1 MKKEAVMSTRTAK
14 RAVGFLVAGTLLVI
28 LSSGILIW
36 QAGSADD
43 SNPRANFWRAVRE
56 GVPGYTSV
64 TTPGHHVLILN
75 SGENWREIRNEVL
88 IRFSPWLLIA
98 ALAVMGLF
106 YWRVGP
112 DRLEERTGVKVQRY
126 APWERAMH
134 WYTAGLFIIMA
145 VTGLCLLLGRVVLIP
160 LLGHPIVSGAL
171 QASKVLHN
179 YCGPLLLVGFA
190 LIFVSW
196 VRYNIPRK
204 YDLEWFKGMGGF
216 LRGPRPHI
224 GRVNAGEKGWF
235 WIVFLFGIIVGVT
248 GVILDFPIWG
258 QSRFTMQAS
267 HVIHVVVAVLFV
279 TASFG
284 HIYMG
289 TIGVEGAF
297 EGMWTGFVDKGWALQ
312 HSNLWYEET
321 MREKRGHPETASEQE

>member
-1 MKKEAVMSTRTAK
+1 MSTRTAK

-28 LSSGILIW
+28 LSGGILTW
-36 QAGSADD
+36 QAGSADV
-43 SNPRANFWRAVRE
+43 SNPRADYWREVRN

-64 TTPGHHVLILN
+64 TTPGHRTLIVN
-75 SGENWREIRNEVL
+75 SGENWREIRNSIL

-106 YWRVGP
+106 YWRIGP
-112 DRLEERTGVKVQRY
+112 DRLEERTGVKVRRY

-134 WYTAGLFIIMA
+134 WYTAALFIIMA
-145 VTGLCLLLGRVVLIP
+145 VTGLLLLLGRAVILPIV
-160 LLGHPIVSGAL
+160 GHPIVSGAL
-171 QASKVLHN
+171 QTSKVLHN

-204 YDLEWFKGMGGF
+204 YDLDWFKGMGG
-216 LRGPRPHI
+216 LLGGPRPHV

-235 WIVFLFGIIVGVT
+235 WIVFLFGTIVGIT
-248 GVILDFPIWG
+248 GVVLDFPIWG
-258 QSRFTMQAS
+258 QSRFTMQVS
-267 HVIHVVVAVLFV
+267 HVIHATVAVLFV
-279 TASFG
+279 TVSFG

-289 TIGVEGAF
+289 TVGVEGAF
-297 EGMWTGFVDKGWALQ
+297 EGMWTGFVDTAWARQ
-312 HSNLWYEET
+312 HSDLWYEEI
-321 MREKRGHPETASEQE
+321 MREKGGHPESAPSEQQ

>member
-160 LLGHPIVSGAL
+160 LVGHPIVSGAMR
-171 QASKVLHN
+171 ASKVLHN

-204 YDLEWFKGMGGF
+204 YDLEWFKGMGGL

-235 WIVFLFGIIVGVT
+235 WLVFLFGITVGIT

-312 HSNLWYEET
+312 HSDLWYEEM

>member
-1 MKKEAVMSTRTAK
+1 MSTRTAK

-64 TTPGHHVLILN
+64 TTPGHRVLILN

-106 YWRVGP
+106 YWRIGP

-160 LLGHPIVSGAL
+160 LVGHPIVSGAM

-204 YDLEWFKGMGGF
+204 YDLEWFKGMGGL

-235 WIVFLFGIIVGVT
+235 WLVFLFGITVGIT

-312 HSNLWYEET
+312 HSDLWYEEM
-321 MREKRGHPETASEQE
+321 MREKRGHPETVSEQE

>member
-1 MKKEAVMSTRTAK
+1 MSTRTAK

-28 LSSGILIW
+28 LSSGILTW
-36 QAGSADD
+36 QAGSADVE
-43 SNPRANFWRAVRE
+43 NPRANFWRVVRD

-64 TTPGHHVLILN
+64 TTPGHHTLIVN
-75 SGENWREIRNEVL
+75 SGENWREIRNGIL

-98 ALAVMGLF
+98 TLAVMGVF

-112 DRLEERTGVKVQRY
+112 DRLEEHTGVKVRRY
-126 APWERAMH
+126 ATWERVMH
-134 WYTAGLFIIMA
+134 WYTAGLFVIMA
-145 VTGLCLLLGRVVLIP
+145 VTGLLLLLGRVVLMPIV
-160 LLGHPIVSGAL
+160 GHPVVSGAL
-171 QASKVLHN
+171 QASKALHN

-190 LIFVSW
+190 LIFVVW

-204 YDLEWFKGMGGF
+204 YDLDWFKGMGGL

-235 WIVFLFGIIVGVT
+235 WIVFLFGIIVGLT
-248 GVILDFPIWG
+248 GIILDFPVWG
-258 QSRFTMQAS
+258 QSRFTMQVS
-267 HVIHVVVAVLFV
+267 HLIHATVAVLFV
-279 TASFG
+279 TVSFG

-297 EGMWTGFVDKGWALQ
+297 VGMWTGYVDEGWARQ
-312 HSNLWYEET
+312 HSDLWLEET
-321 MREKRGHPETASEQE
+321 MRAKGIKPATERSEET

>member
-1 MKKEAVMSTRTAK
+1 MSTRTAK
-14 RAVGFLVAGTLLVI
+14 RAVGFLVLGTLLVI

-36 QAGSADD
+36 QAGSADV
-43 SNPRANFWRAVRE
+43 SNPRANFWRAVRD

-64 TTPGHHVLILN
+64 STPGHHVLILN
-75 SGENWREIRNEVL
+75 SGENWREIRNEIL

-98 ALAVMGLF
+98 ALAVMGAF

-112 DRLEERTGVKVQRY
+112 DRLEEHTGEKVQRY
-126 APWERAMH
+126 ATWERAMH
-134 WYTAGLFIIMA
+134 WYTAGLFVIMA
-145 VTGLCLLLGRVVLIP
+145 VTGLCLLLGRVLLIP
-160 LLGHPIVSGAL
+160 LVGHPIVSGAL

-204 YDLEWFKGMGGF
+204 YDLDWFKGMGGF

-235 WIVFLFGIIVGVT
+235 WIVFLFGIIVGIT

-258 QSRFTMQAS
+258 QSRYTMQVS
-267 HVIHVVVAVLFV
+267 HVIHATVAVLFV
-279 TASFG
+279 TISFG

-297 EGMWTGFVDKGWALQ
+297 EGMWTGYVDKGWARQ
-312 HSNLWYEET
+312 HSDLWYEEV
-321 MREKRGHPETASEQE
+321 MRKKGEHPEPSVSEQ

>member
-1 MKKEAVMSTRTAK
+1 MSTRTAK

-160 LLGHPIVSGAL
+160 LVGHPIVSGAMR
-171 QASKVLHN
+171 ASKVLHN

-204 YDLEWFKGMGGF
+204 YDLEWFKGMGGL

-235 WIVFLFGIIVGVT
+235 WLVFLFGITVGIT

-312 HSNLWYEET
+312 HSDLWYEEM